1 MELNIIASQVEANTT
16 ASFPILLEDETF
28 KNMFEREI
36 KTSKNLFDIAQTLS
50 KFANEELIQKGYMK
64 MKMNYKVIA
73 NHLGV
78 SLRGNET
85 FDELL
90 KIEKEINAHDQWAK
104 ERKERIE
111 EQEANIRRVD
121 NQIRKVKKWQTQLQ
135 LILLQIGL

>member
-1 MELNIIASQVEANTT
+1 
-16 ASFPILLEDETF
+16 
-28 KNMFEREI
+28 
-36 KTSKNLFDIAQTLS
+36 
-50 KFANEELIQKGYMK
+50 

-90 KIEKEINAHDQWAK
+90 KIEREIKAHDQWAK
-104 ERKERIE
+104 ERRERIE

-121 NQIRKVKKWQTQLQ
+121 NQVKQIKKW
-135 LILLQIGL
+135 